1 MSPPEIPFPKLQGR
15 QTLSLLR
22 ENFSWALAQVQ
33 ILTCIHTPYKIII
46 IKKTVNIKFVIYY
59 LSVCWIITALR
70 STMRPHNLSSLW
82 SRWKSHTVAVR
93 CPLICPGLIDQMM
106 KMHDWQFISVNYIMW
121 EIQYVNNPFIEFLYV
136 RGEAWNT
143 NRVHI
148 KIDVVLFLW
157 M

>member
-1 MSPPEIPFPKLQGR
+1 M
-15 QTLSLLR
+15 
-22 ENFSWALAQVQ
+22 
-33 ILTCIHTPYKIII
+33 
-46 IKKTVNIKFVIYY
+46 NIKFVIYY

-136 RGEAWNT
+136 RGEA
-143 NRVHI
+143 
-148 KIDVVLFLW
+148 
-157 M
+157 